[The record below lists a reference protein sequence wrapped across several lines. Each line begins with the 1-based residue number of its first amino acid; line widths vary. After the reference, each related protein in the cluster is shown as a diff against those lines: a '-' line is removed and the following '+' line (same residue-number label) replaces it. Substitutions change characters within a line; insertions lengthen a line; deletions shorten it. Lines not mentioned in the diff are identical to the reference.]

1 MKTIIGVCLLLC
13 LLVTVKSEGGTD
25 VVMSILSQFLSQS
38 SPNVRAT
45 TPSGILPKVLNPL
58 NWIPKIPEVPWNP
71 DSELTTPEI
80 IVRHG
85 YQAETHTVQT
95 EDGYLLNMHRI
106 PCGRAGCS
114 DEIRQPV
121 FLQHGILASSADWI
135 LSGPEKGIGFILA
148 DLGYD
153 VWLSNLRG
161 NTYSRHHTQ
170 MSNTDNEF
178 WDFSFHEMAIFD
190 IPAEIDYIYEHRK
203 RIMGEGVLSNDL
215 IYVGHSMGT
224 SALFVMLSEL
234 PEYNER
240 IKLFIALAPV
250 AFMSHVKSPLRFLA
264 PFSKD
269 IELDFL
275 VKKLKIPEN
284 WHSSL
289 RRVDGMTNEFL
300 KKFSLKFLKIMKFF
314 GQNEFLP
321 QNKIIKWLSKYG
333 CEMNEVENPAGTSTK
348 TVVHYAQEIQE
359 SGNFQN
365 FDYGKE
371 ENERR
376 YGSEHPTQYNLS
388 NVNVPI
394 ALFYAQNDWL
404 AGYQDV
410 KKLYTNLHSA
420 IIIKEYSLKMSEKPP
435 KKTLLQKYEIPV
447 EFLDFDYLKTCTEAK
462 TVEKIVK
469 ILRSGEEGY
478 YPDLQKFAEDKLKE
492 LKPNSKVF
500 RVEEPAV
507 KIQTPMRKKRN

>member
-1 MKTIIGVCLLLC
+1 MKT
-13 LLVTVKSEGGTD
+13 LVG
-25 VVMSILSQFLSQS
+25 ILSFLFLSATIIDCDGKQS
-38 SPNVRAT
+38 T
-45 TPSGILPKVLNPL
+45 TSSGILPKVLNPL
-58 NWIPKIPEVPWNP
+58 NWIPIIPDVPWNP

-80 IVRHG
+80 VVRHG
-85 YQAETHTVQT
+85 YPAETHTVQT
-95 EDGYLLNMHRI
+95 KDGYLLNLHRI
-106 PCGRAGCS
+106 PCGRAGCG
-114 DEIRQPV
+114 DGLRQPV

-170 MSNTDNEF
+170 MSNNDKEF

-190 IPAEIDYIYEHRK
+190 IPAEIDFIYEHRK
-203 RIMGEGVLSNDL
+203 RTMGDVSDSDL

-224 SALFVMLSEL
+224 TALFAMLSEM

-250 AFMSHVKSPLRFLA
+250 AFMSHIKSPLRLLA

-269 IELDFL
+269 IE
-275 VKKLKIPEN
+275 
-284 WHSSL
+284 
-289 RRVDGMTNEFL
+289 
-300 KKFSLKFLKIMKFF
+300 KIMKFF

-333 CEMNEVENPAGTSTK
+333 CEMNEVERYICENTLFVIAGFDKEQYNSTLASVIFAHSPAGTSTK
-348 TVVHYAQEIQE
+348 TVVHYAQEIHE
-359 SGNFQN
+359 NGNFQN
-365 FDYGKE
+365 FDYGRE

-376 YGSEHPTQYNLS
+376 YGTEEPPQYNLS
-388 NVNVPI
+388 NVAVPT

-410 KKLYTNLHSA
+410 KKLYSNLPTQSA
-420 IIIKEYSLKMSEKPP
+420 IDFYKIPFDSFNHVDFLWGIDARELVYNKM
-435 KKTLLQKYEIPV
+435 I
-447 EFLDFDYLKTCTEAK
+447 
-462 TVEKIVK
+462 
-469 ILRSGEEGY
+469 
-478 YPDLQKFAEDKLKE
+478 DL
-492 LKPNSKVF
+492 
-500 RVEEPAV
+500 
-507 KIQTPMRKKRN
+507 MRNYK